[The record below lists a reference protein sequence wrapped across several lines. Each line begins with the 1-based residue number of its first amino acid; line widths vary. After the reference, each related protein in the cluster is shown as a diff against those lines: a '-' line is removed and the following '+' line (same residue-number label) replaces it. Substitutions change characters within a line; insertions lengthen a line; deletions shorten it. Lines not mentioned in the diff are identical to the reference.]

1 MTTIQEY
8 LADRDAATSHD
19 RFTLSEMRYEN
30 GAVIYQ
36 DQKYLLTENASEQLC
51 DLLGVPKAYADRCPE
66 ELKSTTLNYWLNL
79 RGEMMWAGLFEGD
92 NLRSLMSPSY
102 SYVPSLAIFDA
113 VQDCLPEEME
123 IANWN
128 IRGDILEYVGF
139 SPQYDTHIVDSP
151 VRAGLRVL
159 YSDAWSVFPR
169 FDSYLCRI
177 ACLNSAITPISSK
190 KFRVSGKSSAELV
203 EQSQAYVNEAI
214 AQVRPMIDGFA
225 NLAEIEVTNFISLI
239 GKICAENGL
248 PKKLKNLIVESVD
261 HQGFRST
268 VSGEMR
274 TMYDVINLLTW
285 VASHADVTD
294 AHREHLFAIAGSAM
308 THNTTRCD
316 SCGGAVE

>member
-1 MTTIQEY
+1 MTTIQEH
-8 LADRDAATSHD
+8 LADRDRDTTHN
-19 RFTLSEMRYEN
+19 RFMLSEMHYEN
-30 GAVIYQ
+30 DALIFK
-36 DQKYLLTENASEQLC
+36 DEKYLLTENSFEQLC
-51 DLLGVPKAYADRCPE
+51 DLLSVPKAYADRCPE
-66 ELKSTTLNYWLNL
+66 ELKATTINYWLNL
-79 RGEMMWAGLFEGD
+79 RGEMMWAGLFEQ
-92 NLRSLMSPSY
+92 NKLRSLMSPSY
-102 SYVPSLAIFDA
+102 AYVPSLDIFNA
-113 VQDCLPEEME
+113 VQDRIPEEME
-123 IANWN
+123 IANWSIN
-128 IRGDILEYVGF
+128 GDVLEYVGF

-190 KFRVSGKSSAELV
+190 KFRVSGKSSAELI
-203 EQSQAYVNEAI
+203 EQSQEYVTEAF
-214 AQVRPMIDGFA
+214 AQVQPMLDGFA

-248 PKKLKNLIVESVD
+248 PKKLKNLIIESVD
-261 HQGFRST
+261 NQQFKST

-285 VASHADVTD
+285 VASHANVTE

-308 THNTTRCD
+308 VHNTTRCD

>member
-8 LADRDAATSHD
+8 ITDRDMATKHY
-19 RFTLSEMRYEN
+19 RFMLGEMKYDN
-30 GAVIYQ
+30 NAIIYN
-36 DQKYLLTENASEQLC
+36 DTKYDLTENASEQLC

-79 RGEMMWAGLFEGD
+79 RREMMWAGLFEGD
-92 NLRSLMSPSY
+92 SLRSFMSPSY
-102 SYVPSLAIFDA
+102 AYVPSIQIFEA
-113 VQDCLPEEME
+113 VQECLPEEME
-123 IANWN
+123 IGNWD
-128 IRGDILEYVGF
+128 IKGDVLEYVGF
-139 SPQYDTHIVDSP
+139 SPNYDTHIVDSP

-159 YSDAWSVFPR
+159 YSDAWSIFPK

-177 ACLNSAITPISSK
+177 ACLNSAITPITSK
-190 KFRVSGKSSAELV
+190 KFRVSGKSSGELV
-203 EQSQAYVNEAI
+203 EQSREYVKEAVSQI
-214 AQVRPMIDGFA
+214 EPMISGFA
-225 NLAEIEVTNFISLI
+225 NLAEIEVSNFISLI

-248 PKKLKNLIVESVD
+248 PKKLRTLIIESVD
-261 HQGFRST
+261 NQQFKST

-285 VASHADVTD
+285 VASHTDVTD

-308 THNTTRCD
+308 VHNTTRCD